1 MYNSLLK
8 KQIKKLLGETIS
20 PKLEAFL
27 NAVNLSYTDFINDR
41 LLLEE
46 SMQKSAEKLLDAN
59 KKLQEESGRQKFI
72 INKMKELYSS
82 SLSPAEDGGINKIED
97 EDLFGVFDK
106 LKELIDWRKEATRKL
121 QRSESNLTA
130 LIENTNDS
138 IWSIDQDYK
147 VLTLNSV
154 FQKSFALLNG
164 IDLHPGDC
172 IIDSVSPAWREEW
185 KNYYDKALN
194 GNRFTIEKV
203 YQLNNENRF
212 FEINF
217 SPIITKEKI
226 TGVSVFTR
234 DITSRKNF
242 EKEILEAKDT
252 AISATKAKSE
262 FLAMM
267 SHEIRTPLNGIIG
280 VTGLLKETGLNDEQN
295 EYLDIVRLSGDSLL
309 TIINDILDFSKI
321 ESGKLDL
328 ENTPFDLRS
337 VIEGAFDLLTNKAV
351 EKNMDLLYMF
361 EPNVP
366 TGIIGDVT
374 RLRQIIVNLVNNA
387 IKFTDYGE
395 VFVSVSELSQVDE
408 LHEIQIAVRD
418 TGIGISD
425 DKKSR
430 LFNAFSQ
437 VDSSTT
443 RKFGG
448 TGLGLAICKRLVQM
462 MGGKIWVESMP
473 GKGSTFYFTIK
484 VMASESAPRVYVKG
498 RLTELVDKKIL
509 IVDDNST
516 NLRILEHQC
525 KQWGMLPHSTQV
537 PRDALKLIRSEYKF
551 DLAIIDMVMPD
562 LTGLELGTEIRK
574 FIDKNNFPAIM
585 LTSASLTGEVQRE
598 VDKLYNATLSKPI
611 KQKELFDVVTSVI
624 SDSANY
630 LKTTTRKEKLAE
642 SYPAKILL
650 AEDNKINQKLA
661 LSMLAKIGYKADAA
675 CNGLEAVYALEHKNY
690 DIVFMD
696 VQMPEM
702 DGFEATQQ
710 IRELKNIT
718 QPIIIAMTANAMP
731 GDKEKCINAG
741 MDDYLSKPILLKDI
755 KDIIL
760 KWSLEII
767 EKQESDKMQDKNV
780 LIIDPKAIDNIRE
793 LDDEEDYSVVNIM
806 IDMFFEDTPSHMN
819 NIKKAMSENNFDDLA
834 FFAHGLKGICLN
846 LGAKP
851 LGDLCLTLELSGR
864 TKDNSAFNETLSK
877 LDNTYQKTC
886 EELLK
891 YKVV

>member
-1 MYNSLLK
+1 MHNSLLT
-8 KQIKKLLGETIS
+8 KQIKKFLGESIS

-27 NAVNLSYTDFINDR
+27 NAVNLSYNDFINDR

-59 KKLQEESGRQKFI
+59 KKLQEETSRQKFI

-82 SLSPAEDGGINKIED
+82 SLSPAEDKGKNKIED

-106 LKELIDWRKEATRKL
+106 LKELIIWRKEAAQKL

-130 LIENTNDS
+130 LIENTNES
-138 IWSIDQDYK
+138 IWSIDNDYK

-154 FQKSFALLNG
+154 FQKTFAVLYGTNLNSG
-164 IDLHPGDC
+164 ES
-172 IIDSVSPAWREEW
+172 IIDCLSPEWREEW

-203 YQLNNENRF
+203 FLLNSENRF

-252 AISATKAKSE
+252 AIAATKAKSE

-280 VTGLLKETGLNDEQN
+280 VTGLLKETDLNDEQN

-321 ESGKLDL
+321 ESGKLEL
-328 ENTPFDLRS
+328 ENAPFDLRS

-374 RLRQIIVNLVNNA
+374 RLRQIVVNLVSNA

-395 VFVSVSELSQVDE
+395 VYVSISELSQADK

-418 TGIGISD
+418 TGIGIPA

-462 MGGKIWVESMP
+462 MGGKIWVESTL

-484 VMASESAPRVYVKG
+484 VMVSESAPRVYVKG
-498 RLTELVDKKIL
+498 KLTELVDKKIL

-525 KQWGMLPHSTQV
+525 KQWGMLPHSAQV
-537 PRDALKLIRSEYKF
+537 PYEALKLIRSEYKF
-551 DLAIIDMVMPD
+551 DLAIIDMVMPGM
-562 LTGLELGTEIRK
+562 TGLELGIEIRK

-585 LTSASLTGEVQRE
+585 LTSASLTGDVQRE

-611 KQKELFDVVTSVI
+611 KQKQLFDVVTSVI
-624 SDSANY
+624 ADSANY
-630 LKTTTRKEKLAE
+630 LKSTTRKEKLAE

-661 LSMLAKIGYKADAA
+661 LSMLAKIGYEADAA
-675 CNGLEAVYALEHKNY
+675 GNGLEAVDTLLHKNY

-731 GDKEKCINAG
+731 GDKEKCISAG
-741 MDDYLSKPILLKDI
+741 MDDYLSKPILLKDV

-760 KWSLEII
+760 KWGSEII
-767 EKQESDKMQDKNV
+767 EKRESKKMQDENV

-793 LDDEEDYSVVNIM
+793 LDDEEDYSVVNTM

-819 NIKKAMSENNFDDLA
+819 NIKKAISENNFDDLA

-851 LGDLCLTLELSGR
+851 LGNLCLTLELCGR
-864 TKDNSAFNETLSK
+864 TKDDSAVKETLSN
-877 LDNTYQKTC
+877 LDDIYQKTC
-886 EELLK
+886 EELVK
-891 YKVV
+891 FKVV